1 MNAAKVTVTLF
12 HDIIKN
18 LLISQGKHGLPINE
32 DNVTSL
38 FLKLLTLSSSRK
50 AVAKTVKTEQ
60 QNKHL
65 FNTCRICKTK
75 TLNVLVILNTK
86 INFFN
91 EREIVNFLQFWWL
104 LIVNHSYCF
113 SFSNIVLKVT
123 LLLKVMSSKLK
134 NKELSI
140 LLRFQF
146 N

>member
-1 MNAAKVTVTLF
+1 MKSTTEQCYIDINAAKVTVTLF

-38 FLKLLTLSSSRK
+38 FLKLLTLSSNR
-50 AVAKTVKTEQ
+50 KTVKTEQ
-60 QNKHL
+60 
-65 FNTCRICKTK
+65 
-75 TLNVLVILNTK
+75 TLNVLVIPTTK

-91 EREIVNFLQFWWL
+91 EREIVNFLQFLWL

-113 SFSNIVLKVT
+113 SFSNIVPKVT